1 MLGFLR
7 FRMMQGFLLNAEKG
21 TMVRQLL
28 QAVTRASN
36 YNLELRHFSMSTK
49 VIVIQAVFVV
59 CP

>member
-1 MLGFLR
+1 
-7 FRMMQGFLLNAEKG
+7 MMQGFLLNAEKG